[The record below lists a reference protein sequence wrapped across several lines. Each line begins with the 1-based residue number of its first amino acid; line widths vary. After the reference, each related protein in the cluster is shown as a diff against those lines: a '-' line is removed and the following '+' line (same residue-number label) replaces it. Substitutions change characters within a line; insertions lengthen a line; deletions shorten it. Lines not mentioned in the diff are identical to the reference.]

1 MSIRYKLND
10 FLDSQNF
17 KVIKEDDLDFF
28 GDFYFI
34 YSNGII
40 NVRLISDRSIE
51 SLDLCNVMDLN
62 YWFELTLIKAVITNE
77 QDLLKITT
85 INDDLNFLEEYF
97 LEICELLNCQNFSS
111 TKRKIEVLKDRRTNQ
126 LFSNC

>member
-17 KVIKEDDLDFF
+17 KVIKEDDSDFF

-97 LEICELLNCQNFSS
+97 LEICELLNSQNFSS
-111 TKRKIEVLKDRRTNQ
+111 IKRKIEVLKDRRTNQ